1 MPRVPFHY
9 IDLRTFCYETEDEK
23 RVEEA
28 LRTFLPDE
36 FDVDRVE
43 STGHHGDRIIV
54 FSARVERANDVRHV
68 LDKIRDLP
76 DFETLLDE
84 LDQRVTD
91 NTEFFLRLD
100 KQAAFKGEARRGG
113 GSPSARKSR
122 PTRRRRKPRWRT
134 PATPSSAT
142 SRVVREPVESLPI
155 SLCYSSFHLME
166 QPCEGYSSTGM
177 SSPASSASTAV
188 RIS

>member
-36 FDVDRVE
+36 FDVDRAE

-113 GSPSARKSR
+113 GLTLRAKVEAYPAKKEAAVENARE
-122 PTRRRRKPRWRT
+122 
-134 PATPSSAT
+134 ALLGD
-142 SRVVREPVESLPI
+142 E
-155 SLCYSSFHLME
+155 
-166 QPCEGYSSTGM
+166 
-177 SSPASSASTAV
+177 
-188 RIS
+188 